1 MGKIDTST
9 IEGFENMSAEEKV
22 NALLSIELAEPKN
35 NDAEIL
41 KLKNSLSK
49 SNSEAADYKRKLQ
62 EKMTEDEK
70 NEAARKESEEAMR
83 TELETLRKEKTIST
97 YKASYLGLGYSEELA
112 QATAEAMTTGDLA
125 TVFANHKI
133 FNDAQMK
140 SFAEKSMSN
149 QPGLS
154 SGVPPKAQNMDDLSD
169 EEFYKQFGK

>member
-22 NALLSIELAEPKN
+22 NALLSFEIAEPKN

-62 EKMTEDEK
+62 EKMTEDERK
-70 NEAARKESEEAMR
+70 EALRKESEEAMKN
-83 TELETLRKEKTIST
+83 ELEALRKEKTVST
-97 YKASYLGLGYSEELA
+97 YKASFLGLGYAEELA
-112 QATAEAMTTGDLA
+112 QATAEAMSNGDMA
-125 TVFANHKI
+125 TVFANQKL
-133 FNDAQMK
+133 FNEAQAK
-140 SFAEKSMSN
+140 AFLEKSMSQ

-154 SGVPPKAQNMDDLSD
+154 SGVPPKAQNLDELSD
-169 EEFYKQFGK
+169 EEFYRQFGK